1 MDNKKIFL
9 YFRQTDVDT
18 EHGQYVTPGG
28 GDEPASICIPA
39 DSIRMISPG
48 DHEAVDDDRLT
59 IYFDSVHNFEG
70 GDTTADEH
78 VTADYIVLN
87 LNPTVV
93 GANAQT
99 YHKET
104 IFGLMNAIEGAK
116 SDPTHNGFITVF
128 DAADVKSNL
137 HIPVVDAILANA
149 GITNRSVQA
158 IVGIHE
164 ISVAVPVTGS

>member
-9 YFRQTDVDT
+9 YFRQTSVDT
-18 EHGQYVTPGG
+18 EHGQYVTPTG

-48 DHEAVDDDRLT
+48 DHETPSDSRLT

-78 VTADYIVLN
+78 VTADYIILDLN
-87 LNPTVV
+87 GTVV
-93 GANAQT
+93 GEFAQT

-104 IFGLMNAIEGAK
+104 IFGLMSAIEGAK
-116 SDPTHNGFITVF
+116 NNPTHNGFITVF

-137 HIPVVDAILANA
+137 HIPVVDSVLANA
-149 GITNRSVQA
+149 GHANRSVQA